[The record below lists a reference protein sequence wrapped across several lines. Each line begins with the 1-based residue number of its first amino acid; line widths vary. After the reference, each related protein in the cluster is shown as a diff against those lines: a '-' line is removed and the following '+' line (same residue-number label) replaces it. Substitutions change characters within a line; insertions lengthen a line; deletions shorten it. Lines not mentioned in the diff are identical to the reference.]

1 MLSVV
6 CIFFL
11 DICRNK
17 LWCRMKQEGV
27 RGRASPGTRGSTA
40 WRRIWTIRYK
50 KTGEL
55 HNRHVIRMFQ
65 CCRYWSTLWGISCLG
80 SSSMGFYL
88 KLFCPDGVFYC
99 IVTLL
104 KALVLRSILF
114 FLQGCVPSIPLF
126 SFFCVGGGVGVSQSA
141 LLMWRHSK
149 RNEGNIWTPRLRVS
163 C

>member
-1 MLSVV
+1 MARQL
-6 CIFFL
+6 
-11 DICRNK
+11 
-17 LWCRMKQEGV
+17 EGEY
-27 RGRASPGTRGSTA
+27 GLFGTRRQVNYITDMSFECSNAIGIDPPYGGSVA
-40 WRRIWTIRYK
+40 WALR
-50 KTGEL
+50 
-55 HNRHVIRMFQ
+55 
-65 CCRYWSTLWGISCLG
+65 LWF
-80 SSSMGFYL
+80 FYL

-149 RNEGNIWTPRLRVS
+149 RNEGNI
-163 C
+163 